1 MARRYSATLLGAV
14 RNCGESQIGRCCAA
28 QNGGVLQNR
37 GDLQGHP
44 KLIDQAVAA
53 FRRSVSSYEGNG
65 GSKIPERVGGKD
77 RLILRG
83 GKFHGYHGVLEE
95 EKRLG
100 QKFLVDVDAWLE
112 LRKSGSSDDLNDS
125 VSYADLFSIVQKILE
140 GPSFDLVEKVAT
152 EIAREVLVA
161 HPLVTDVRVRVL
173 KCAPPVSGFV
183 DRLGVEIFRTSS
195 DFVSRS

>member
-1 MARRYSATLLGAV
+1 MARRYSAALLGAV

-152 EIAREVLVA
+152 EIAREKLVEFTVMSSA
-161 HPLVTDVRVRVL
+161 INSGAIINPGTHKDKLEEDKPGM
-173 KCAPPVSGFV
+173 PYSGFELP
-183 DRLGVEIFRTSS
+183 R
-195 DFVSRS
+195 